1 MEYPAE
7 IGAAM
12 WYYSELEYYY
22 YSLEC
27 YNEHS
32 IINSNPPNHY
42 HYESKF
48 ILDSFIFRV
57 SPARFL
63 RWFAAIV
70 DFSTWSRV
78 CSCDLFGINQV
89 RFLKWLDSIV
99 DFFTQSHDGYGALK
113 IMLGDVI
120 RMIFLP
126 STPSHIQ
133 IFEI

>member
-1 MEYPAE
+1 MRGLP
-7 IGAAM
+7 
-12 WYYSELEYYY
+12 ELYLLPSPQWR
-22 YSLEC
+22 SLD
-27 YNEHS
+27 
-32 IINSNPPNHY
+32 P

-99 DFFTQSHDGYGALK
+99 DFFTQSHD
-113 IMLGDVI
+113 
-120 RMIFLP
+120 F
-126 STPSHIQ
+126 STSVWCTENHVRRRHPNDILAIHPIAYPNL
-133 IFEI
+133 